1 MQLQKAPS
9 GSVPKLLTYSHSA
22 GKAPLG
28 TGKLSPTLHIRF
40 RAQIPTPFPT
50 KFEAIFDI

>member
-9 GSVPKLLTYSHSA
+9 GSAPKLLSYSHSA